1 MIQFV
6 LCSRSVSYITG
17 FLSMCKQ
24 TLMATARFAYPRR
37 QARLTGVRVNAQLL
51 RDITI
56 CTRETP
62 VALSTSRA
70 VKDADF
76 NRDEQLSS

>member
-1 MIQFV
+1 
-6 LCSRSVSYITG
+6 
-17 FLSMCKQ
+17 MCKQ

-62 VALSTSRA
+62 VLSPQEGARSRSPQLHNTFHNHLFGMSYAL
-70 VKDADF
+70 
-76 NRDEQLSS
+76 